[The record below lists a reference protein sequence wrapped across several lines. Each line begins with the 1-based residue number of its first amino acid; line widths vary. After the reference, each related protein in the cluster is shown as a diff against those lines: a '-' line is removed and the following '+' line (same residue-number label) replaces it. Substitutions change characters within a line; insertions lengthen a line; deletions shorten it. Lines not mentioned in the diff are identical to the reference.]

1 MTANHELIPNQVVL
15 GERNYEDATG
25 LLLAQAKR
33 ELKIFDP
40 DLSRGAYQSLR
51 VSELLNDFL
60 ARDPMNR
67 LTIIVHDGQFLTSH
81 CPRLIEL
88 MKRYSHSMT
97 VYLTDEHARV
107 ALDAFVLADTTDY
120 LHRFHIDHARFK
132 YSQGDVIAARPLHE
146 RFDQLLDATHSRLS
160 AVAVGL

>member
-15 GERNYEDATG
+15 GERNYEDATA

-60 ARDPMNR
+60 ARDQMNR
-67 LTIIVHDGQFLTSH
+67 LTIIVHDGQFLMSH

-88 MKRYSHSMT
+88 MRRYSHSMT
-97 VYLTDEHARV
+97 VYLTDEQARV

-146 RFDQLLDATHSRLS
+146 RFDHLLEVTHSRLS

>member
-1 MTANHELIPNQVVL
+1 VTAKHELTPNQVVL
-15 GERNYEDATG
+15 GERNYEDATA
-25 LLLAQAKR
+25 LVLAQAR
-33 ELKIFDP
+33 SGLKIFDP

-67 LTIIVHDGQFLTSH
+67 LTMIVHDSRFLMSY
-81 CPRLIEL
+81 CPRLVEL

-97 VYLTDEHARV
+97 VYLTDEQAK
-107 ALDAFVLADTTDY
+107 AAQDAFVLSDNVGY

-132 YSQGDVIAARPLHE
+132 YVERDVLAARPLHE
-146 RFDQLLDATHSRLS
+146 RFDQLLEVTHSRLS

>member
-1 MTANHELIPNQVVL
+1 MTDNHELIPNQVVL
-15 GERNYEDATG
+15 GERNYEDATA

-51 VSELLNDFL
+51 VHELLNDFL
-60 ARDPMNR
+60 ARDQKNR
-67 LTIIVHDGQFLTSH
+67 LTIIVHDGRFLTSH
-81 CPRLIEL
+81 CPRLVEL

-107 ALDAFVLADTTDY
+107 AQDAFLLADNTDY

-132 YSQGDVIAARPLHE
+132 YSQGDALAARPLHE
-146 RFDQLLDATHSRLS
+146 RFDQLLQATHSRLS